1 MTSSL
6 AAWLLRIAG
15 VGHEMASRVDRA
27 DFRWA
32 RPTVLVAGLLLLP
45 VAAWWI
51 ARRHRE
57 RMPWL
62 SPRQRLI
69 LTCCRTAVL
78 ALLVL
83 VLAGPSLRLEE
94 QVRQR
99 PVVAFL
105 VDESDSMALPVGRLP
120 AAMIAPAAAAT
131 GLALNATDDAAT
143 AVGERLARLSRR
155 ELAATLLEAHEETT
169 LRQLED
175 RFDVRWYGVARRPWR
190 QPDRA
195 AADRPLPIGGRRG
208 DAAAPEAARP
218 ETYDT
223 AIGAAIEMA
232 MDDAA
237 DRGLA
242 AVVLLSDGRSTTGLD
257 PLEAIRRATE
267 AAGGTPRAP
276 VIAVPM
282 GSPDTPADIAVTD
295 LLAAPEAAIDDTI
308 TLTATLQA
316 SGFAGRKGTVELRDA
331 AASVVE
337 SQSVTLRD
345 GRQQVVF
352 SWQAARPGPHVMQVA
367 VPADA
372 EEGVHENNVAE
383 TTIDVTERTLKTLV
397 VDHAPRWDLRFLD
410 HAIRRDKAFEPT
422 VILTSATDAAAAAG
436 PGLPGAADEWAGY
449 DLIVLGDVP
458 ATVLDAERQRGLV
471 EAVTSRGV
479 GLVLQPGGDHLPRDY
494 VGAPLAGLFPVAI
507 DAAAGDGAAVL
518 TATDFKPLQMLVTAR
533 GALHPAFAISGDA
546 TRNRR
551 RWSDMPP
558 FFLAAAATIPTPA
571 ATVLAEVQAPGIRE
585 SRPLVVEAPAGN
597 GRVLWIGTDETFR
610 WRRNLGDQ
618 LFWRFWGQALRS
630 VARRPDRPAD
640 ATWLAVS
647 PARCEPG
654 SQVLV
659 ELNLVDGQ
667 RQPVVAASQ
676 IATVTGPSGAS
687 VTLHPGGRPGLYA
700 GMFIPESTG
709 RHVVDVAAH
718 RGVSGEL
725 VVAEPSRERAQ
736 PGVDRESLEAIA
748 DLSGGAVVEIGDF
761 ASLPQRLAAKSVE
774 TRETFED
781 DLWDTW
787 PVLLLLVGLFCVD
800 VGIRRLSGSS

>member
-15 VGHEMASRVDRA
+15 VGHELASRVDRA
-27 DFRWA
+27 DIRWA

-62 SPRQRLI
+62 SPRQRRI
-69 LTCCRTAVL
+69 LTGCRTAVL
-78 ALLVL
+78 SLLVL

-105 VDESDSMALPVGRLP
+105 VDESDSMGLPVGRLP
-120 AAMIAPAAAAT
+120 AAAVAPIAMAAGLAPPAAEEM
-131 GLALNATDDAAT
+131 AT

-155 ELAATLLEAHEETT
+155 ELVKALLETHEETT
-169 LRQLED
+169 LGQLED

-190 QPDRA
+190 QPDRD
-195 AADRPLPIGGRRG
+195 AADRPLPIGGRRAA
-208 DAAAPEAARP
+208 AAAPEPAGP
-218 ETYDT
+218 ETFDT

-242 AVVLLSDGRSTTGLD
+242 AVVLLSDGRSTTGID

-276 VIAVPM
+276 VLAVPV
-282 GSPDTPADIAVTD
+282 GSPDPPADIAITE
-295 LLAAPEAAIDDTI
+295 LLAPPEAAVDDTI
-308 TLTATLQA
+308 TIAATLQS
-316 SGFAGRKGTVELRDA
+316 SGFAGREVAVELRDA
-331 AASVVE
+331 EASVVE
-337 SQSVTLRD
+337 SQAVTLRD
-345 GRQQVVF
+345 GRQRLVF
-352 SWQAARPGPHVMQVA
+352 SWKADRPGPHVVRVA
-367 VPADA
+367 VPTDT
-372 EEGVHENNVAE
+372 EESVHENNVAE
-383 TTIDVTERTLKTLV
+383 TTVDVTDRTLKTLV

-410 HAIRRDKAFEPT
+410 HAIRRDRAFEPT
-422 VILTSATDAAAAAG
+422 VLLTSALDAAAAEG
-436 PGLPGAADEWAGY
+436 RGLPAAAEDWADY

-458 ATVLDAERQRGLV
+458 ATMLDAERQRGLV
-471 EAVTSRGV
+471 EAVTQRGV

-494 VGAPLAGLFPVAI
+494 VGAPLAVLFPVAI
-507 DAAAGDGAAVL
+507 DAAAGDGAGAL
-518 TATDFKPLQMLVTAR
+518 TATDFEPLQMLVTAR
-533 GALHPAFAISGDA
+533 GALHPAFALSGDA
-546 TRNRR
+546 ARNRR

-558 FFLAAAATIPTPA
+558 FFLAAAATTPTPA
-571 ATVLAEVQAPGIRE
+571 ATVLAEVRAPGIRE

-630 VARRPDRPAD
+630 VARRPDRPID

-654 SQVLV
+654 SPVLV
-659 ELNLVDGQ
+659 ELNLVDAQ

-676 IATVTGPSGAS
+676 TATVTGPAAAS
-687 VTLHPGGRPGLYA
+687 VTLQPGGRPGLYA
-700 GMFIPESTG
+700 GMFVPESTG
-709 RHVVDVAAH
+709 RHVVEVAAP
-718 RGVSGEL
+718 GPVSGEL

-736 PGVDRESLEAIA
+736 AGVDRESLEAIA

-761 ASLPQRLAAKSVE
+761 ASLPRRLAAKSVE